1 VKAISEKDQDN
12 VEVSMKD
19 QMKKFLIKSLYG
31 FLTVLMFGLGR
42 RTGILDYLL
51 EKAKKQSNTDTIS
64 SITFTI
70 EEISENLNLE
80 RSYVDAWAHTAL
92 ECGILEID
100 DSCERCLRTAPYVYE
115 LLINRNQPA
124 YIGDP
129 LGAFYYLAPYQELF
143 LDAFKK
149 DGVVPNFEFTDEV
162 IHDINRMS
170 ARFGTLIERIFSNNY
185 KDFCEKLH
193 NEGIVLAAGSGYGYN
208 LQIWAKKYD
217 KARFVGID
225 IDPEAISFAKKM
237 VEENN
242 WSDRIE
248 IYEIQIND
256 YAKETG
262 IKFDLIL
269 LNQVLHEMDHDINY
283 RLSVFNSLH
292 SLLKEDGILLVGE
305 SMIPDT
311 FAPSQKLLLFDV
323 LHKFLEARFA
333 DFYNEK
339 TFREFI
345 DSTLFTRTEF
355 IKEAGNSI
363 WVIRK

>member
-1 VKAISEKDQDN
+1 MKVISEKDQNN

-51 EKAKKQSNTDTIS
+51 VKAKKQSNTDTIS

-80 RSYVDAWAHTAL
+80 RNYVDAWAHTAL

-129 LGAFYYLAPYQELF
+129 LGAFYYLAPYQELI

-149 DGVVPNFEFTDEV
+149 EGVVPNFEFTDEV

-185 KDFCEKLH
+185 KDFCEQLH
-193 NEGIVLAAGSGYGYN
+193 NGGIVLAAGSGYGYN
-208 LQIWAKKYD
+208 LQIWAKKYN
-217 KARFVGID
+217 KTRFVGID
-225 IDPEAISFAKKM
+225 IDPEATSFAKKM

-242 WSDRIE
+242 WNDRIE
-248 IYEIQIND
+248 IYKIQIND
-256 YAKETG
+256 YARETG

-269 LNQVLHEMDHDINY
+269 LNQVLHEMDHDLNY
-283 RLSVFNSLH
+283 RLSVFNSLY
-292 SLLKEDGILLVGE
+292 SLLKEDGQAIILNTDEALKSINVPNVSTKKKDGNI
-305 SMIPDT
+305 MVYIIPND
-311 FAPSQKLLLFDV
+311 A
-323 LHKFLEARFA
+323 A
-333 DFYNEK
+333 
-339 TFREFI
+339 
-345 DSTLFTRTEF
+345 
-355 IKEAGNSI
+355 
-363 WVIRK
+363 

>member
-42 RTGILDYLL
+42 RTGILDYLQ
-51 EKAKKQSNTDTIS
+51 EKAKKQSNTEKIS

-80 RSYVDAWAHTAL
+80 RNYVDAWAHTAL

-129 LGAFYYLAPYQELF
+129 LGAFYYLAPYQDLI
-143 LDAFKK
+143 LKAFKK
-149 DGVVPNFEFTDEV
+149 DGAIPNFEFTDEV

-170 ARFGTLIERIFSNNY
+170 ARFGTLIENIFANNF

-193 NEGIVLAAGSGYGYN
+193 NQGAILAAGCGYGYN
-208 LQIWAKKYD
+208 LQVWAKKYD
-217 KARFVGID
+217 KTHFVGID
-225 IDPEAISFAKKM
+225 IDPTAISFAKKM

-242 WSDRIE
+242 WNERIE
-248 IYEIQIND
+248 VFEIQIND
-256 YAKETG
+256 YAKDTG
-262 IKFDLIL
+262 KKFDLIL
-269 LNQVLHEMDHDINY
+269 LNQVLHEMDHDINF
-283 RLSVFNSLH
+283 RLSIFNSLY

-311 FAPSQKLLLFDV
+311 FASSQKLLLFDV

-333 DFYNEK
+333 NFYNEK
-339 TFREFI
+339 TFREFVASI
-345 DSTLFTRTEF
+345 PFRNTEF
-355 IKEAGNSI
+355 IKEGGISFWI
-363 WVIRK
+363 IRK